1 MPEVKVPELAESI
14 TEGTIAEWLKQVGDS
29 VDKGE
34 AIVELETDKVNVEVV
49 SEEAGVLQELLA
61 NEGDTVEVGQA
72 IAVVGE
78 GSGNNTSEAP
88 AKQEAPKQ
96 ETETSTDDKSAQP
109 AESTSNDADD
119 KSQDNNQRVNAT
131 PSARKYAREKGIDLS
146 EIAAAS
152 NDVVRKNMLIKAKL
166 KQALNNK
173 HNRLLKKKRK
183 NQHNKIHQNL

>member
-29 VDKGE
+29 VEKGE

-49 SEEAGVLQELLA
+49 SEEAGVIQEQLA

-78 GSGNNTSEAP
+78 GSGNADGGSTND
-88 AKQEAPKQ
+88 APKQ
-96 ETETSTDDKSAQP
+96 ETSNEIDKSDE
-109 AESTSNDADD
+109 ESSKQDASSD
-119 KSQDNNQRVNAT
+119 KDSHQRVNAT

-146 EIAAAS
+146 EVAPQS
-152 NDVVRKNMLIKAKL
+152 NDIVRKSHVDQSQSNNQQTSQPAAKEEP
-166 KQALNNK
+166 KK
-173 HNRLLKKKRK
+173 HN
-183 NQHNKIHQNL
+183 HKIHLNL